1 MRIKERGCHER
12 TAFAIGN
19 ISRVVCA
26 ERLGVTQVRRDHGI
40 NRGVLYRIRQNRKAI
55 GTELSLR
62 KMLHHLQLKARV
74 VRTGNSFVVEANP
87 TAQPAAAS
95 QDW

>member
-26 ERLGVTQVRRDHGI
+26 ERLDVTQVRRQDVTVGKLCGGFAH
-40 NRGVLYRIRQNRKAI
+40 K
-55 GTELSLR
+55 S
-62 KMLHHLQLKARV
+62 
-74 VRTGNSFVVEANP
+74 RTGRR
-87 TAQPAAAS
+87 
-95 QDW
+95 